1 MNFLVSM
8 IEFKSKLSEKFDRF
22 KNGVERVVFFPFYA
36 ASAVFLVGLQKY
48 LDWKDEKKVEKY
60 KS

>member
-8 IEFKSKLSEKFDRF
+8 IEFKSKLSEKFDR
-22 KNGVERVVFFPFYA
+22 
-36 ASAVFLVGLQKY
+36 LQKY

>member
-8 IEFKSKLSEKFDRF
+8 VEFKSKLSEKFGRF
-22 KNGVERVVFFPFYA
+22 KSGVERVVFFPFYV
-36 ASAVFLVGLQKY
+36 ASALSLVGLQKY